1 MMDRTDI
8 RKEKIIKNES
18 LIKVNINKVMLKI
31 DTLEKVVLNLLIFI
45 IKRKRVRRKM
55 ILRALKVV
63 RKMGS
68 V

>member
-1 MMDRTDI
+1 MMDRADI

-31 DTLEKVVLNLLIFI
+31 DTLEKVVLNLLILI
-45 IKRKRVRRKM
+45 IKRKRVRREM

-63 RKMGS
+63 RKIGF

>member
-1 MMDRTDI
+1 MMDRADI

-63 RKMGS
+63 RKIGS

>member
-1 MMDRTDI
+1 MMDRADI